1 MDMDTDFPMPAAEA
15 TAPRPVAAP
24 PSAGP
29 DREPGA
35 ARVRAAADGA
45 VGPPD
50 GRVRLPWTRVLLL
63 GVLAFALWFL
73 LFAPTLQHN
82 AQVSPVG
89 TRRTISLNL
98 TRPFAALSRALQL
111 SRIVSGTGREN
122 DQPGGTAGL
131 IISGPRV
138 DAPKAK
144 TKAKTSAVPGRT
156 PAATPATVP
165 PNPKLPTAANPLR
178 VLIVGDSIGL
188 DMGGALQSDLAGTG
202 VVNAALDGRESTG
215 LTRPD
220 YFNWPAELT
229 NDIKAD
235 SPQVVVVMIGANDAQ
250 DFLGPPDTPY
260 TSPAWN
266 GLYAQRVAQFMQIAG
281 SSGAAVVWVGMP
293 PMQNPALSAQMA
305 DLDTIVKQQAAA
317 ARPPVTFIDT
327 DKSLGTPTRG
337 YTAFTT
343 NAAGQ
348 IVNTRTPD
356 GTHLTPGGGQVVAQ
370 QVIAQLVTEGYHL

>member
-1 MDMDTDFPMPAAEA
+1 MGMDTDLPP
-15 TAPRPVAAP
+15 PAAP
-24 PSAGP
+24 PTVAPGS
-29 DREPGA
+29 EPGA
-35 ARVRAAADGA
+35 PWVTAEDA
-45 VGPPD
+45 GPPRD
-50 GRVRLPWTRVLLL
+50 GRVRLPWTRVLML
-63 GVLAFALWFL
+63 GALAFALWFL
-73 LFAPTLQHN
+73 LFAPTLEHN

-89 TRRTISLNL
+89 PRRTISLDI

-111 SRIVSGTGREN
+111 SRIVSATGREN
-122 DQPGGTAGL
+122 DQPGGTNGL
-131 IISGPRV
+131 IVSGPRP
-138 DAPKAK
+138 DAPKKNPSIA
-144 TKAKTSAVPGRT
+144 TRQLGE
-156 PAATPATVP
+156 PATTTTVP
-165 PNPKLPTAANPLR
+165 PNPKLPTAATPLR

-220 YFNWPAELT
+220 YFNWPAELA

-260 TSPAWN
+260 ASPAWN
-266 GLYAQRVAQFMQIAG
+266 GLYAQRVAQFMQIA
-281 SSGAAVVWVGMP
+281 SSTGAAVVWVGMP
-293 PMQNPALSAQMA
+293 PMQNPALSAQMS
-305 DLDTIVKQQAAA
+305 DLNTLVKQQAATTK
-317 ARPPVTFIDT
+317 PPVAYIDT
-327 DKSLGTPTRG
+327 DKSIGTPTGG

-356 GTHLTPGGGQVVAQ
+356 GTHLTPGGSQVVAQ
-370 QVIAQLVTEGYHL
+370 QVIAQLVAQGYHI

>member
-1 MDMDTDFPMPAAEA
+1 MDMDTDLPTPAAAPAPSPDLAESENEA
-15 TAPRPVAAP
+15 VAVLVTAEDDGAP
-24 PSAGP
+24 P
-29 DREPGA
+29 R
-35 ARVRAAADGA
+35 
-45 VGPPD
+45 D

-63 GVLAFALWFL
+63 GVLAFAVWFL

-89 TRRTISLNL
+89 ERRTVSLDI
-98 TRPFAALSRALQL
+98 TRPIAALSRALQL
-111 SRIVSGTGREN
+111 SRIVSVTGREN

-131 IISGPRV
+131 IISGPHPGR
-138 DAPKAK
+138 PK
-144 TKAKTSAVPGRT
+144 TKSKTQPSTVPGQ
-156 PAATPATVP
+156 AVATTTTTAP
-165 PNPKLPTAANPLR
+165 PNPKLPTAATPLR

-202 VVNAALDGRESTG
+202 VVNAGLDGRESTG

-235 SPQVVVVMIGANDAQ
+235 NPQVVVVMIGANDAQ
-250 DFLGPPDTPY
+250 DFLGPPDTPFA
-260 TSPAWN
+260 SPAWN

-281 SSGAAVVWVGMP
+281 STGALVVWVGMP
-293 PMQNPALSAQMA
+293 PMQNPGLSVQMA
-305 DLDTIVKQQAAA
+305 DLNTIVKQQAAA
-317 ARPPVTFIDT
+317 AKPQVSFIDT
-327 DKSLGTPTRG
+327 TKSLGTPTGG

-370 QVIAQLVTEGYHL
+370 QVIAQLVTEGYHI